1 MINGIKPLPSVSD
14 FDTALLRLLDNIH
27 KDYQGWSSR
36 IEYSSGVEKVD
47 ITIKTG
53 RKFIKIIR
61 DNSVWGFVAKAD
73 GTPDL
78 SSGVHYKDT
87 SEEFLNNLSFD
98 DAAELNDWVYDEC
111 GDEYTYFLD
120 KESK

>member
-1 MINGIKPLPSVSD
+1 MKELNKIKENKVSLETLVLESVGSCIDCTGTTYPLNV
-14 FDTALLRLLDNIH
+14 
-27 KDYQGWSSR
+27 
-36 IEYSSGVEKVD
+36 
-47 ITIKTG
+47 
-53 RKFIKIIR
+53 
-61 DNSVWGFVAKAD
+61 D

-98 DAAELNDWVYDEC
+98 DAAELNDWVYEVC

-120 KESK
+120 KVTK